1 VLVRAGKGEDS
12 REIPLLE
19 PTVRAELSRWKTER
33 ATWPGADTPALF
45 LNRRGGRLSARAVD
59 QFLDELALDADLV
72 DDKGSPTVSVHTL
85 RHTVATNLL
94 RSGVDIVVVAQVMG
108 HRRLDT
114 TRRYT
119 LPTHADLERAV
130 AKLPTDQ

>member
-1 VLVRAGKGEDS
+1 MLQA
-12 REIPLLE
+12 
-19 PTVRAELSRWKTER
+19 
-33 ATWPGADTPALF
+33 
-45 LNRRGGRLSARAVD
+45 RRRCAAPPSSAPPN
-59 QFLDELALDADLV
+59 
-72 DDKGSPTVSVHTL
+72 SPPPTVSVHTL

-94 RSGVDIVVVAQVMG
+94 RSGVDIVVLAQVMG